1 MTHPLFFHRQPNFPK
16 NYCFRFVFSSEPLF
30 DPASTSVISSTSVP
44 DGNSDL
50 NHEVLPGMETVSSI
64 SLKAH
69 QSSSVEPSSKLFP
82 FFSLPRSVSG
92 ICKVGNFMIWA
103 IYRYIPLFS
112 TRYTETNLEEQWRL
126 PRYHFPN
133 RSPCVAVEPL
143 SHASPFWEDMKVK
156 KDGELKDM
164 ICRFWMITKLL
175 HHLNTFRQLLRERAM
190 YGISGFDV
198 IRSKNHFKLSVSVVA
213 IRLYEFKV
221 LAVANPI
228 PFKFSKLEQ
237 VIALTNTN
245 VQLQVHL
252 SILQLLLS
260 VVEYSDISCQ
270 PPLLFQT
277 SLVDNLNE
285 LFYDRLETGVC
296 QPRVMIATS
305 NNPKFVGGSSMGGIL
320 IRKVEVMLIQGECT
334 FKKAL
339 KINKIYRLETTTAHV
354 QPALG
359 RNTFKETLVLA
370 EECTVHSRRHSR
382 KSNL

>member
-1 MTHPLFFHRQPNFPK
+1 
-16 NYCFRFVFSSEPLF
+16 
-30 DPASTSVISSTSVP
+30 
-44 DGNSDL
+44 
-50 NHEVLPGMETVSSI
+50 
-64 SLKAH
+64 
-69 QSSSVEPSSKLFP
+69 
-82 FFSLPRSVSG
+82 
-92 ICKVGNFMIWA
+92 
-103 IYRYIPLFS
+103 
-112 TRYTETNLEEQWRL
+112 ETNLEEQWRL

-245 VQLQVHL
+245 VQLQ
-252 SILQLLLS
+252 
-260 VVEYSDISCQ
+260 
-270 PPLLFQT
+270 
-277 SLVDNLNE
+277 
-285 LFYDRLETGVC
+285 
-296 QPRVMIATS
+296 PRVMIATS
-305 NNPKFVGGSSMGGIL
+305 NNPKFVGGKCS
-320 IRKVEVMLIQGECT
+320 
-334 FKKAL
+334 
-339 KINKIYRLETTTAHV
+339 
-354 QPALG
+354 
-359 RNTFKETLVLA
+359 
-370 EECTVHSRRHSR
+370 
-382 KSNL
+382 